1 MARKPKSITTISDPL
16 LDPFYIT
23 KDDVCF
29 TVNERIEPNR
39 NHFRSKGNGKTYAK
53 PQGYYPNFEQ
63 ALQKIAQEKLHT
75 RKDYESLDSFLTE
88 FKLIKTNIKKYTNG
102 IRSTI

>member
-29 TVNERIEPNR
+29 TVYERIEPNK

-88 FKLIKTNIKKYTNG
+88 FKLIKTNIKNYTNG